1 MSTISASHVAPHIAI
16 EYHRPEDYLAAESA
30 LRKLLSRPN
39 GRSLVDELRNLSTQG
54 RYVKVTVTAMANTV
68 ARPVLTEFQ
77 VRRFHLSSSEYDKAH
92 NKKATHL
99 AQKQPLGK
107 KGEGTSVSVDWNP
120 RQSVAIDAH
129 GRPSLL
135 DDTSLAFVSLAH
147 ELVHGYRMMKGTYTG
162 GTSDRYDTGSPAGQE
177 ESRAVGIGKYAGE
190 ALSENGI
197 RQEHGLP
204 LRGQYAAG

>member
-16 EYHRPEDYLAAESA
+16 EYHRPEDYHAAESA
-30 LRKLLSRPN
+30 LHQLVSRPN
-39 GRSLVDELRNLSTQG
+39 GRSLVDELRNLSTHG
-54 RYVKVTVTAMANTV
+54 RYVKVKVTAMANTV
-68 ARPVLTEFQ
+68 ARPALTESQ
-77 VRRFHLSSSEYDKAH
+77 VRRFHLSESEYDVAH
-92 NKKATHL
+92 NKKATQL
-99 AQKQPLGK
+99 AQKPLPGI
-107 KGEGTSVSVDWNP
+107 KGEGTRVSVDWNP
-120 RQSVAIDAH
+120 RQSVAIDAD
-129 GRPSLL
+129 GRPSLV

-162 GTSDRYDTGSPAGQE
+162 GTSNRYDTNSPAGVE
-177 ESRAVGIGKYAGE
+177 ESRAVGIGRYAGE

>member
-16 EYHRPEDYLAAESA
+16 EYHRPEDYQAAESA
-30 LRKLLSRPN
+30 LHKLLSRPN
-39 GRSLVDELRNLSTQG
+39 GRSLVGELRNLSTQG
-54 RYVKVTVTAMANTV
+54 RYVKVKVTAMANTV
-68 ARPVLTEFQ
+68 ARPVLTDFQ
-77 VRRFHLSSSEYDKAH
+77 VRRFHLSGSEYDKAH
-92 NKKATHL
+92 NKKATQL

-120 RQSVAIDAH
+120 RQSVAVDAH

-135 DDTSLAFVSLAH
+135 DDPSLAFVSLAH

-162 GTSDRYDTGSPAGQE
+162 GTSDRYDTSSPAGQE

-197 RQEHGLP
+197 RHEHGLP